1 MEIDKTEPYLPP
13 FDDVF
18 VELVATLD
26 QERDRETA
34 VADAG

>member
-1 MEIDKTEPYLPP
+1 VEIEKTEPYLPP

-26 QERDRETA
+26 GDQDREA
-34 VADAG
+34 RVAHAG